1 MGIERDNL
9 ITAGIAEMRIS
20 DDPAKTIIT
29 YSLGSCVAVVIH
41 DPVAKVGG
49 ILHAMLPETLDDRSD
64 PTFNP
69 CKYIDTGVPLL
80 FLEAYTLGAKK
91 NRIEVSV
98 AGGAQIMDDSG
109 YFNIGKRNLASLRK
123 VFWRNG
129 ILIGKEHVEG
139 AISRTVSL
147 DVGTGRVMV
156 RLGWNEVIVL

>member
-1 MGIERDNL
+1 
-9 ITAGIAEMRIS
+9 
-20 DDPAKTIIT
+20 
-29 YSLGSCVAVVIH
+29 
-41 DPVAKVGG
+41 
-49 ILHAMLPETLDDRSD
+49 
-64 PTFNP
+64 
-69 CKYIDTGVPLL
+69 
-80 FLEAYTLGAKK
+80 
-91 NRIEVSV
+91 
-98 AGGAQIMDDSG
+98 MDDSG